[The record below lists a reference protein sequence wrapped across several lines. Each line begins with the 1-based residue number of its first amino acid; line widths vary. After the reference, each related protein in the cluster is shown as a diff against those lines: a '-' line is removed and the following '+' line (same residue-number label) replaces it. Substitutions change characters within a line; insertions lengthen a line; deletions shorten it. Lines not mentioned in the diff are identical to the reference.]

1 MTTLVFHHLVET
13 NKLVVCSL
21 FVFVVANSLGDVSR
35 DRQDLA
41 KINLMDETSKTE
53 AE

>member
-1 MTTLVFHHLVET
+1 MRPKRSDNVSFSPSGGDKQT
-13 NKLVVCSL
+13 
-21 FVFVVANSLGDVSR
+21 SLGGVSR

-53 AE
+53 A